1 MFPYEVVINW
11 KLLNNNHRP
20 YCIIDY
26 MEYHRMYFSKG
37 LCNEAEVF
45 ACNTVKV
52 ILLSDA
58 MFEIV
63 LLFEIM
69 PARNKLYNNVSG
81 GVEEIFAYYCI
92 NFF

>member
-1 MFPYEVVINW
+1 
-11 KLLNNNHRP
+11 
-20 YCIIDY
+20 
-26 MEYHRMYFSKG
+26 MYFSKG

-69 PARNKLYNNVSG
+69 PARNKLYNNVSE
-81 GVEEIFAYYCI
+81 GVEEIFAYYYI

>member
-1 MFPYEVVINW
+1 
-11 KLLNNNHRP
+11 
-20 YCIIDY
+20 
-26 MEYHRMYFSKG
+26 MYFSKG

-52 ILLSDA
+52 ILLSDE
-58 MFEIV
+58 MFEII

-69 PARNKLYNNVSG
+69 PVQNRLYNNVRG

>member
-1 MFPYEVVINW
+1 
-11 KLLNNNHRP
+11 
-20 YCIIDY
+20 
-26 MEYHRMYFSKG
+26 MYFSKG

-52 ILLSDA
+52 ILVSDA
-58 MFEIV
+58 MLEIV

-69 PARNKLYNNVSG
+69 PARNRLYNNVSE